1 MHRARLPLQSCPF
14 SLWQLNPACICA
26 GWGGVWL
33 RISCP
38 RDFYTYFFQKQWTFV
53 HLGKRVFS
61 LSIGN
66 LSFNSA
72 GTSFVKVSKLSSHS
86 PGATDHP
93 FPSHLPCQG
102 GLSLNSCPAPSLSH
116 ECLPEGV
123 KKKRSLREKVSPF
136 CVLGPNYSK
145 VLFSW
150 LLYSLSFLMG
160 SRKHAFGDYSTFF
173 SLHEGSFLSR
183 FLHPKWREELLYL
196 YSYIASMEIF
206 CKCYLILGSIHYCRL
221 IVISQTCVLSN
232 RIIYD
237 QKPKLN

>member
-123 KKKRSLREKVSPF
+123 KKKGAWERRWVPF
-136 CVLGPNYSK
+136 VFWVPTIPKCYFLGCFTASAFWWAQENMLL
-145 VLFSW
+145 VIIRHFSHYMRVAFF
-150 LLYSLSFLMG
+150 LDFFILSG
-160 SRKHAFGDYSTFF
+160 GRN
-173 SLHEGSFLSR
+173 
-183 FLHPKWREELLYL
+183 
-196 YSYIASMEIF
+196 SYICIAI
-206 CKCYLILGSIHYCRL
+206 
-221 IVISQTCVLSN
+221 
-232 RIIYD
+232 
-237 QKPKLN
+237 